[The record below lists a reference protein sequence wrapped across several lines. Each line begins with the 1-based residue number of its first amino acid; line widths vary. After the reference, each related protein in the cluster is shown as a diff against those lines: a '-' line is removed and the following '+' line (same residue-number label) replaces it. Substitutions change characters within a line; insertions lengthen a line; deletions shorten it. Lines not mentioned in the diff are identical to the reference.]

1 MRAAREV
8 ISPNVCR
15 VFDLQELDG
24 QELVSMEYIDGVTLH
39 EILTERSPL
48 PLNEAREIAVQFLAG
63 LEAIH
68 EAGLVHRDI
77 KPENVM
83 RTRTGRVVVMD
94 FGIAKGLREGRG
106 GVIAGT
112 PAYMAPEQAR
122 GEGLD
127 ARADI
132 FSAGVMLAE
141 MVASGG
147 THSLA
152 DRKRIWRDVRRVP
165 PEVSAT
171 PWAKLI
177 LKAVAASPEQRFPSA
192 AALTRAL
199 EEVTLRAAGDEDI
212 DPYPGLAPFDT
223 DRAKYFYGRELE
235 VEALWKKLR
244 RPHLL
249 ALIAPSG
256 SGKSSFLRAGV
267 LATLPEGWSAILVTP
282 GPHPFAALARA
293 VGQQLEPS
301 HHQQESVDL
310 EQQEVAIERIAN
322 WRQRHRHAL
331 LIVDQ
336 FEELFTQS
344 TDETQTRF
352 ADFLG
357 RLPIEADTFV
367 LLSMRED
374 FLYHCQP
381 YEPLAPVFTELM
393 PLGALS
399 GNSLRRALVQ
409 PALRCGYRFGDEA
422 LVDEMVETVSH
433 ERAALPL
440 LAFAASRLWQLR
452 DREEGLL
459 TRRAYEQIGGVG
471 GALAQHAEA
480 TLERIGLDQVSIV
493 RELFRNLVTSQ
504 GTRAARDRDEL
515 LSVFKLA
522 DGPARRR
529 RFSGE
534 RGAWS
539 GEATETEGP
548 TPATGASATAARV
561 LDELIDAR
569 LLTSYEV
576 PAAEEGDTPGHK
588 IEIIHESLLSSWP
601 RLVRWRTQDTEGAQL
616 RDELRHQA
624 KVWRDRGR
632 PEDLLWTGTSYREF
646 SLWRERYPG
655 GLTAA
660 EEEFAQAMVARA
672 GRQRRRRRVAIAT
685 AFTLLLIVLAV
696 VGVSRQQAVA
706 AARRAEA
713 QKLLALAQVQLET
726 SPTVA
731 LAYATSSLELFDT
744 PEGRTFLLQALAA
757 GPPARVL
764 PAGDGDQLG
773 ELAFSPD
780 GARASIRGFESL
792 RVFSRDGATDR
803 RLEPFPAG
811 RGSVFQAFDSTGRYL
826 FGAKNEELR
835 VWSLPGLEFVE
846 RQVLAPGR
854 TFLAPGPAGIV
865 TVLKPD
871 EGGMTLYKA
880 SIGRPLQEID
890 RIESDK
896 IRIDRSGRWLAYPS
910 GDQVLMRSLENWSAP
925 PHIVGAP
932 HDVRGIGDFVDD
944 RIATWEGGQ
953 IRVWSTRPGATEP
966 VRTLPPT
973 EFETNDLAFDP
984 SRPRLAVA
992 SQASDG
998 PRIDVWDLEA
1008 PADAVARSFLGTL
1021 PGTEEMINEIAFDPT
1036 GSWLAAAAGNAV
1048 AFWPLAREAPWV
1060 LIGHPWQIWDL
1071 SFTPDGRH
1079 LVSRDQQGIVMLWDL
1094 AAGGESQ
1101 VLAKGMSLYGMLDI
1115 DREGRFVALSQR
1127 GGVAIVPLDGGP
1139 TRNLEGFRP
1148 DTLVVPVAVNDT
1160 GRLIAAGARNGPRDD
1175 KVIRVWDLE
1184 SGKSWTL
1191 GPTDDAGDG
1200 YQGQFGDL
1208 AFLPDGSLL
1217 SAGESGVRL
1226 WSVTEGTNRHLGPSL
1241 GQSVLAVFDG
1251 GRSVAYITGTLDA
1264 PEPNILDLE
1273 TGVTRP
1279 IPSHAG
1285 SWDISVDRSG
1295 TLLASGG
1302 GWTGVARIGAMS
1314 SEEPH
1319 LLVGHE
1325 RGGAGALIS
1334 PDGRWVA
1341 TGGADRTIRL
1351 WPMPDVSQPPLH
1363 TLPYDDLLAKLRSL
1377 TNLAVVPDEESS
1389 TGWRV
1394 EVGPFPGWAEV
1405 PTW

>member
-1 MRAAREV
+1 MANVDIPARCPACGSDLSSDDSSVGICPGCILELALESPALEAESLADSGEAPTLAFRSEWSFSAGQVHGDRYRIRAVLGRGGMGEVWRAYDLKLRQEVALKALRSELIQDANALESLRQEVRAAREV

-141 MVASGG
+141 IVASGG

-672 GRQRRRRRVAIAT
+672 GRQTQTTGGHRYRVHAAPDRPRRRRRLPAT
-685 AFTLLLIVLAV
+685 
-696 VGVSRQQAVA
+696 GRG
-706 AARRAEA
+706 RRPPRRGAEA
-713 QKLLALAQVQLET
+713 SSPWRRSSSRPRLPWHWLTPPAAWSSSTHPRGGPFCSRPSPPDLRHGFCQPET
-726 SPTVA
+726 GTNSVSSLSAPMAPGPRYGASNRCGCSAGTEPRTGGSSPSQPDGEA
-731 LAYATSSLELFDT
+731 SFRLSIPPGATSSAPRTRSSECGHFPDSNWSI
-744 PEGRTFLLQALAA
+744 GR
-757 GPPARVL
+757 
-764 PAGDGDQLG
+764 
-773 ELAFSPD
+773 SP
-780 GARASIRGFESL
+780 
-792 RVFSRDGATDR
+792 
-803 RLEPFPAG
+803 
-811 RGSVFQAFDSTGRYL
+811 
-826 FGAKNEELR
+826 
-835 VWSLPGLEFVE
+835 
-846 RQVLAPGR
+846 PGR
-854 TFLAPGPAGIV
+854 TFLARARR
-865 TVLKPD
+865 
-871 EGGMTLYKA
+871 A
-880 SIGRPLQEID
+880 SSQSSSP
-890 RIESDK
+890 
-896 IRIDRSGRWLAYPS
+896 
-910 GDQVLMRSLENWSAP
+910 MR
-925 PHIVGAP
+925 
-932 HDVRGIGDFVDD
+932 
-944 RIATWEGGQ
+944 
-953 IRVWSTRPGATEP
+953 TE
-966 VRTLPPT
+966 
-973 EFETNDLAFDP
+973 
-984 SRPRLAVA
+984 
-992 SQASDG
+992 
-998 PRIDVWDLEA
+998 
-1008 PADAVARSFLGTL
+1008 
-1021 PGTEEMINEIAFDPT
+1021 
-1036 GSWLAAAAGNAV
+1036 
-1048 AFWPLAREAPWV
+1048 
-1060 LIGHPWQIWDL
+1060 
-1071 SFTPDGRH
+1071 
-1079 LVSRDQQGIVMLWDL
+1079 
-1094 AAGGESQ
+1094 
-1101 VLAKGMSLYGMLDI
+1101 
-1115 DREGRFVALSQR
+1115 
-1127 GGVAIVPLDGGP
+1127 
-1139 TRNLEGFRP
+1139 
-1148 DTLVVPVAVNDT
+1148 
-1160 GRLIAAGARNGPRDD
+1160 
-1175 KVIRVWDLE
+1175 
-1184 SGKSWTL
+1184 
-1191 GPTDDAGDG
+1191 
-1200 YQGQFGDL
+1200 
-1208 AFLPDGSLL
+1208 
-1217 SAGESGVRL
+1217 
-1226 WSVTEGTNRHLGPSL
+1226 
-1241 GQSVLAVFDG
+1241 
-1251 GRSVAYITGTLDA
+1251 
-1264 PEPNILDLE
+1264 
-1273 TGVTRP
+1273 
-1279 IPSHAG
+1279 
-1285 SWDISVDRSG
+1285 
-1295 TLLASGG
+1295 
-1302 GWTGVARIGAMS
+1302 
-1314 SEEPH
+1314 
-1319 LLVGHE
+1319 
-1325 RGGAGALIS
+1325 
-1334 PDGRWVA
+1334 
-1341 TGGADRTIRL
+1341 
-1351 WPMPDVSQPPLH
+1351 
-1363 TLPYDDLLAKLRSL
+1363 
-1377 TNLAVVPDEESS
+1377 
-1389 TGWRV
+1389 
-1394 EVGPFPGWAEV
+1394 
-1405 PTW
+1405 